1 MHQIEGRPEPP
12 VTTRLSHSQLGSGKL
27 SLVSASKKWISPIG
41 TAVADDIARELA
53 ENPEYRALHEKY
65 KESRQIA
72 WLFIRYRMDH
82 DLSREE
88 LAKRAGTTVGQI
100 ARIENGRTKVSL
112 DTLMKITHKLGM
124 KLLVGFEED
133 GAREREKPQL
143 VAV

>member
-1 MHQIEGRPEPP
+1 M
-12 VTTRLSHSQLGSGKL
+12 SAGKE
-27 SLVSASKKWISPIG
+27 WISPIG

-88 LAKRAGTTVGQI
+88 LAKRAGTSVAQI

-112 DTLMKITHKLGM
+112 DTLRKIAHKLGM
-124 KLLVGFEED
+124 KLLIGFEDD
-133 GAREREKPQL
+133 GQHKREKPQL